1 MEKNQ
6 IITALKELVKPHLE
20 YQEEEVIDQMDGS
33 TELLNELGLDSVDLI
48 EVVMDVEE
56 RFDIAIADEDIQNI
70 RTLDDLV
77 ALIVSKS

>member
-1 MEKNQ
+1 MEKVE

-20 YQEEEVIDQMDGS
+20 YQDEEVIDQMDGS
-33 TELLNELGLDSVDLI
+33 TELLNELGLDSVDLV

-77 ALIVSKS
+77 ALIESKS

>member
-20 YQEEEVIDQMDGS
+20 YQDEEVIDQMDGS